1 LILKA
6 STNNSFEVSIMPDRQ
21 VYLDHNASAP
31 LLPEARDAM
40 IGAMQVWGNPSS
52 VHARGCAARQRLE
65 AARKAVARLAGAKRN
80 QVVFTGSACE
90 AITQAVVGGVR
101 HFGIER
107 ILVSAGEHIA
117 ALEAAK
123 ISGAETQI
131 IPLSADGVIDVE
143 ALKGQL
149 EQAEAAN
156 QRVLVAVHMVNNE
169 TGVVQPISGIEAL
182 LGPGPHLLFVDA
194 VQGLG
199 KLEFD
204 FAASAVDMMAVS
216 AHKIGGPAGVG
227 ALLVK
232 SHCDAVRLIPGGG
245 QERGRRGGT
254 EASILIAG
262 FAAAAQAFVI
272 RFDLE
277 HLTALGAGF
286 ERQLGQICPQAVIF
300 GLGAERIGSVTNFAL
315 PGIKNSLL
323 MMALDLENICVSSG
337 SACSSGKVGQSHVLA
352 CMGYADEIAGCS
364 LRVSLGWN
372 TSQDDLDR
380 ALEVIQDTYER
391 HQKGGARVAVQAD
404 GS

>member
-1 LILKA
+1 MIPTA
-6 STNNSFEVSIMPDRQ
+6 STNNGIEVSIMPDRQ

-31 LLPEARDAM
+31 LLPQARDAM

-52 VHARGCAARQRLE
+52 VHAQGRAARQRLE
-65 AARKAVARLAGAKRN
+65 TQRKALARLAGAKRN

-90 AITQAVVGGVR
+90 AITQAVVGAVR

-107 ILVSAGEHIA
+107 ILVSAGEHVA
-117 ALEAAK
+117 VLEAAK

-143 ALKGQL
+143 ALTGQL
-149 EQAEAAN
+149 KQAEAAN
-156 QRVLVAVHMVNNE
+156 LSVLVAVHMVNNE

-199 KLEFD
+199 KLGID
-204 FAASAVDMMAVS
+204 FAASAVDMMAIS
-216 AHKIGGPAGVG
+216 AHKIGGPAGIG

-245 QERGRRGGT
+245 QEQGRRGGT

-262 FAAAAQAFVI
+262 FAAAAEAFVT

-277 HLTALGAGF
+277 RLKALSAGF

-300 GLGAERIGSVTNFAL
+300 GGGAERVGSVINFAL
-315 PGIKNSLL
+315 PGVKNSLL

-352 CMGYADEIAGCS
+352 AMGVSREIAAGS
-364 LRVSLGWN
+364 LRVSLGWS
-372 TSQDDLDR
+372 TSQDDLEC
-380 ALEVIQDTYER
+380 ALEVIRDTYER
-391 HQKGGARVAVQAD
+391 HLRGGAQAGLTAD
-404 GS
+404 GG